1 MASHPE
7 LAHAQCTA
15 VSILLCVGR
24 HARTQQLAAQFWFKM
39 NCVLLLCLCGLLEVM
54 SKRKA
59 DRAFELISLGRSS
72 YASHSAISQLLADID
87 AGGLPETYSR
97 MAQYRARKEVCA
109 TVTEYGSLVTSVQ
122 VPLSK
127 GGHADVAF
135 QNPLAFLQYNC
146 LHSEHYARVV
156 QQALAAQPP
165 SPARPWKLILYEDG
179 VDPSDGLSKNHS
191 RKSGVFYWA
200 FAEYGLRALC
210 YEQMW
215 GCITIAR
222 YSEHQALCG
231 KVARL
236 FETVLGLFFNET
248 HDIRRSGVSV
258 CFPDGSRALILAKAG
273 IFLADIPAIKECLDC
288 KGHSG
293 TMCCPICLNASQHK
307 SAAEMP
313 LHALSRHA
321 VSIANTDITAFR
333 QHTGASLRSVFRR
346 IRNYRNQ
353 VVSGAMSPDD
363 FELHTQVCGWNYSE
377 ANLVLN
383 PRFQLNIPQMI
394 MLDWAHVYV
403 HDGLADVE
411 LGLCMK
417 KFVTSRSRTTS
428 FRELGEYIST
438 FTFPKGSPNPNHLF
452 TESANANNSKKG
464 SFSSSGSEFLTL
476 VPVIH
481 RYFSRVVLP
490 RGQHVLFVQ
499 SLLAVLHVV
508 MLLNA
513 VKTGTVTSDEL
524 HLAIIAHLV
533 LFKQAYGEDLF
544 RPKHHYSI
552 HLPGMLL
559 WFGFLLATF
568 THERKHR
575 LVTRYGRD
583 RRNLKAWDKSIVEE
597 VTCHQLWE
605 LRQAFVGA
613 HTAAQ
618 PKGRVLT
625 TLLEIFPGVDSEDLL
640 VLNSI
645 NCNGGAFSAGDVVSC
660 VLDGRVQLG
669 ELLVTAAVQHGPAYC
684 FISLWQPDPAST
696 DEDWRNFFVSRENV
710 AQVPL
715 QLVDTVFTYRMSTT
729 RTTCMVFLPFEVRPK

>member
-1 MASHPE
+1 M
-7 LAHAQCTA
+7 Q
-15 VSILLCVGR
+15 V
-24 HARTQQLAAQFWFKM
+24 W
-39 NCVLLLCLCGLLEVM
+39 LLEVM

-72 YASHSAISQLLADID
+72 YASHSAISRLLSDID

-109 TVTEYGSLVTSVQ
+109 TVTEYGSLVTSVP
-122 VPLSK
+122 VPLSR
-127 GGHADVAF
+127 GGHADMAF
-135 QNPLAFLQYNC
+135 QNPLAWLQYNC
-146 LHSEHYARVV
+146 LHSEHFARVV

-165 SPARPWKLILYEDG
+165 SPDRPWRLIIYEDG
-179 VDPSDGLSKNHS
+179 IDPSDGLSKNHS

-210 YEQMW
+210 CEQMW
-215 GCITIAR
+215 GCITVAR
-222 YSEHQALCG
+222 YSEHQALTG
-231 KVARL
+231 KVAGL
-236 FETVLGLFFNET
+236 FEHVLGLFFNDT
-248 HDIRRSGVSV
+248 HDIRKSGVSV
-258 CFPDGSRALILAKAG
+258 RFPDGSRGLILAKAS
-273 IFLADIPAIKECLDC
+273 ILLADLPAIKECLDC

-293 TMCCPICLNASQHK
+293 TMCCPICTNASQHK
-307 SAAEMP
+307 SAAELP
-313 LHALSRHA
+313 LHELSRHA
-321 VSIANTDITAFR
+321 VSITNTDITAFK

-346 IRNYRNQ
+346 LRDYHNQ
-353 VVSGAMSPDD
+353 VVSGDMSTED
-363 FELHTQVCGWNYSE
+363 FDLHSQVCGWNYSE

-383 PRFQLNIPQMI
+383 PRFQLNIPAMI

-417 KFVTSRSRTTS
+417 KFVSSRSQTTS
-428 FRELGEYIST
+428 FRELGEYVSS

-452 TESANANNSKKG
+452 TESANANNNRKG
-464 SFSSSGSEFLTL
+464 SFSCTGSEFLTL
-476 VPVIH
+476 VPIIH

-490 RGQHVLFVQ
+490 RGQHVAFVR

-508 MLLNA
+508 VLLNA
-513 VKTGTVTSDEL
+513 IKTDTVTSDEL
-524 HLAIIAHLV
+524 QRAIVEHLV

-544 RPKHHYSI
+544 RPKHHYAL

-559 WFGFLLATF
+559 HFGFLLSTF

-583 RRNLKAWDKSIVEE
+583 RKNLKAWDKSIIEK

-618 PKGRVLT
+618 PKGRILA

-640 VLNSI
+640 VLNNI
-645 NCNGGAFSAGDVVSC
+645 NCNGGSFSAGDVVSC

-684 FISLWQPDPAST
+684 FISLWQPDPAAI

-715 QLVDTVFTYRMSTT
+715 SLVDTVFTYRMSST
-729 RTTCMVFLPFEVRPK
+729 RKTCMVFLPFEVRSK